1 MRIINYF
8 VLRSPILNRI
18 LIWIHFWEVNLSKL
32 RPVNIKLLIHED
44 VYFSS
49 TIVLNILIPIP
60 PSSRKFLTFT
70 VSHNAICKLIF
81 RQHGRLCIKLALNF

>member
-8 VLRSPILNRI
+8 VLRPILNRM
-18 LIWIHFWEVNLSKL
+18 LIWMHIWDVNLAKL
-32 RPVNIKLLIHED
+32 TPVNIK
-44 VYFSS
+44 
-49 TIVLNILIPIP
+49 LNILIPIP
-60 PSSRKFLTFT
+60 PSSREFLTFT